1 MNRLPDLQRD
11 FAAALVG
18 RPSAM
23 AARVLEDAIPAS
35 SRIQVYADQFRISL
49 IEALAATFPVSHA
62 LVGEAFFTQ
71 AARDFVLRQPPR
83 DPRLFMYGGDFP
95 AALRALRDLAG
106 HAYLPCVAAFEW
118 ALHQAYHAEDAP
130 PLGADDIG
138 DAEAMAKRALRLH
151 PSARRLDTPWPVSEI
166 WQVHQPDAPAID
178 SIDLKQGGE
187 QLLVWRAGI
196 DLRWCKLTAAEAV
209 FLDTI
214 LAGKSLAK
222 AVAQAQAVAQAAGT
236 FDFTASFAWCLEG
249 GVFGRPG

>member
-1 MNRLPDLQRD
+1 MSRLPELQRD

-23 AARVLEDAIPAS
+23 AARVVEDAIPAS
-35 SRIQVYADQFRISL
+35 ARVQVYADHFRTSL
-49 IEALAATFPVSHA
+49 IETLAAAFPVTHA

-106 HAYLPCVAAFEW
+106 HPYLPCVAAFEW
-118 ALHQAYHAEDAP
+118 ALHQAYHAEDAV
-130 PLGADDIG
+130 PLRPSDIG
-138 DAEAMAKRALRLH
+138 DAAAMAKQTLALH
-151 PSARRLDTPWPVSEI
+151 PSAQRLDTPWPVSEI

-187 QLLVWRAGI
+187 QLLLWRNGI
-196 DLRWCKLTAAEAV
+196 ELCWRKLNAAEAA
-209 FLDTI
+209 LIDTV
-214 LAGKSLAK
+214 LAGKPLAK
-222 AVAQAQAVAQAAGT
+222 AVAQAMLQAQSTGP
-236 FDFTASFAWCLEG
+236 FDFSASFAWCLEG
-249 GVFGRPG
+249 GIFRRPG